1 MGSAIK
7 LLLIKTGGV
16 MGNRGSLH
24 ICMEP
29 AEIWAIEEETGF
41 TPGQIDRLHTRFR
54 KLDVGNNGYLQ
65 RQDLLR
71 IPELAINPLGDRI
84 IHAFFFDNEDDKLEF
99 KDFVNVLSFFRP
111 VSRKSWK
118 NLKNTKKDKLMFSFR
133 MYDLDN
139 DGSMSVDNIEE
150 AELCKIAEKFV
161 QEIDH
166 SQDTLISFEG
176 FVQIMDA
183 SDVEHKMSMKFV
195 G

>member
-1 MGSAIK
+1 MGIK
-7 LLLIKTGGV
+7 LLLKSGQI
-16 MGNRGSLH
+16 MGNKGSLH

-29 AEIWAIEEETGF
+29 AEIRALEEETGF
-41 TPGQIDRLHTRFR
+41 SPGQIDRLHTRFR

-118 NLKNTKKDKLMFSFR
+118 NLKNTM
-133 MYDLDN
+133 
-139 DGSMSVDNIEE
+139 VDNIEE

-166 SQDTLISFEG
+166 SQDTLISFEE

>member
-7 LLLIKTGGV
+7 LLIKPGGV
-16 MGNRGSLH
+16 MGNKGSLH

-29 AEIWAIEEETGF
+29 AEIRAIEEETGF

-84 IHAFFFDNEDDKLEF
+84 IHAFFFG
-99 KDFVNVLSFFRP
+99 
-111 VSRKSWK
+111 
-118 NLKNTKKDKLMFSFR
+118 

-139 DGSMSVDNIEE
+139 DGSISVDELLAVLTMMVDNIEE

-166 SQDTLISFEG
+166 SQDTLISFGE

>member
-1 MGSAIK
+1 MG
-7 LLLIKTGGV
+7 
-16 MGNRGSLH
+16 
-24 ICMEP
+24 
-29 AEIWAIEEETGF
+29 
-41 TPGQIDRLHTRFR
+41 
-54 KLDVGNNGYLQ
+54 DVGKNGYLQ

-111 VSRKSWK
+111 VSRKS
-118 NLKNTKKDKLMFSFR
+118 LKNMKKDKLMFSFR

-139 DGSMSVDNIEE
+139 DGSISVDELLAVLTMMVDSIEE

-166 SQDTLISFEG
+166 SQDTLIS
-176 FVQIMDA
+176 
-183 SDVEHKMSMKFV
+183 
-195 G
+195 

>member
-1 MGSAIK
+1 
-7 LLLIKTGGV
+7 

-24 ICMEP
+24 ICLEP
-29 AEIWAIEEETGF
+29 AEIRAIQDETGF

-99 KDFVNVLSFFRP
+99 KDFVNVLSYFRP
-111 VSRKSWK
+111 VSKKTWK

-133 MYDLDN
+133 MYDLDG
-139 DGSMSVDNIEE
+139 DGSISVDELLAVLTMMVDNIEE

-166 SQDTLISFEG
+166 SQDTLISFEE
-176 FVQIMDA
+176 FVQIMDT